1 MIEFEEGQTS
11 IQKECIHYHFSYF
24 NVSMDTCKIA
34 CREANIQS
42 PFNNNTHKHIE
53 NISLRR
59 KVYQISQ
66 HKI

>member
-1 MIEFEEGQTS
+1 MIVFEEGQPS
-11 IQKECIHYHFSYF
+11 IQKECIHNHFSYF

-34 CREANIQS
+34 FREANIQS
-42 PFNNNTHKHIE
+42 PFNNNTHKHTE

>member
-24 NVSMDTCKIA
+24 NASLWTHVKSHVGKQHSVS
-34 CREANIQS
+34 
-42 PFNNNTHKHIE
+42 FNNNTHKHIE